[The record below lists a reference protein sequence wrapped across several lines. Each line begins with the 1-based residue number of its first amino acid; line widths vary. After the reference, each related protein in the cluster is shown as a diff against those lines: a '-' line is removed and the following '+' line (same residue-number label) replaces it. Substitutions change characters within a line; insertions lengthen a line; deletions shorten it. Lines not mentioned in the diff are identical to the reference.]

1 MCCICARLSEIPVQL
16 MKPLLLQLVR
26 WYSRSNAQRM
36 TPSDTEIAEVLLE
49 SIADGLGDDTHA
61 RMREFSA
68 VALSEFFTWSV
79 KQSAGPRKKKSA
91 PGASPRAQMSST
103 NLLRLLFGLCRH
115 PQKHKRIGAAL
126 VRYAC

>member
-1 MCCICARLSEIPVQL
+1 MSEIPVQL

-91 PGASPRAQMSST
+91 AGAGPRAQMSST

-126 VRYAC
+126 VRCTCLFACQV